1 VTEAVANP
9 HRGEVT
15 VKLDADYVLR
25 PDFEAV
31 AAIDE
36 QLGSIIDVTR
46 RALAENSLSFREV
59 SVIILEGMKAHGRA
73 ANDPTARAFT
83 LKRVQHLVFEAG
95 ILSVIGP
102 VIQFLSNA
110 LIGGAKP
117 EGNAPAAETAK
128 T

>member
-1 VTEAVANP
+1 MSANP
-9 HRGEVT
+9 HRGEVV

-46 RALAENSLSFREV
+46 RALADNSLSFREM
-59 SVIILEGMKAHGRA
+59 SVIILEGMKAQGRA
-73 ANDPTARAFT
+73 TGDEQLVGAK

-102 VIQFLSNA
+102 VIQFLTNA
-110 LIGGAKP
+110 VIGGAKP